1 MNKKIKQIG
10 IPFILM
16 LVFNL
21 GIFYIKGQN
30 FGGGLSPHV
39 GVLLVSGL
47 LFGPYGAI
55 GSVAANFLCD
65 LIRGYSP
72 IIAIASAIVS
82 FAISYLAYKL
92 WYNKYKKRSEVTK
105 PKLNN
110 TTNVLLFIGIVLIC
124 GVTYSILHGQLFYLI
139 YPKTI
144 PIDGLIEFSYSLNFI
159 NSSIVFGI
167 IGIWLS
173 NKHDLTLI
181 PKKSE
186 RESNEKL
193 YQILR
198 ILLVS
203 ALILTLIINY
213 TTVLNSYVILIE
225 FIIITLIL
233 IAYLTKPITSDVTVK
248 NSKSIPENI
257 MNIFHLTI
265 LFIIIIGIII
275 SYDHIL
281 IAAIDDFLPL
291 DTNEIVLSMMI
302 LVDILLL
309 IFFIPSFAVLKYI
322 EINVIE
328 PILSFSKIENLIH
341 ENEKIES
348 ERLVDIYS
356 EFVTEETEIGI
367 LARSYTDLI
376 NFNNNY
382 IENIQ
387 EIEGEKERIKAE
399 LNIATKIQAANLPT
413 APIDTDEYVVNGYSQ
428 PAKEV
433 GGDFFDYYQLD
444 ENNLAIVIGDA
455 SGKGIPAAL
464 LAMISQVM
472 IKQLVKSELDPSKV
486 LYSINNQLCEN
497 NLETMFITLWLGIY
511 NKTTKRLTFSNA
523 GHNPPLFKENG
534 EFRYLDIDRGIVL
547 GILDDFEYVNEEI
560 TLADEIVIYTDG
572 ITDANNNEDEQYG
585 KDRLLNF
592 FNGFKLDK
600 DPISPLLD
608 DINDFTRDAQQY
620 DDMTLLYLRLK

>member
-16 LVFNL
+16 LIFNL

-30 FGGGLSPHV
+30 FGGGLTPHV

-55 GSVAANFLCD
+55 GSVVANFLCD
-65 LIRGYSP
+65 LIRGYDP
-72 IIAIASAIVS
+72 IFALLSAIVS

-92 WYNKYKKRSEVTK
+92 WYNKYKKRIEVTI

-110 TTNVLLFIGIVLIC
+110 TTNILLFIGIVLIC
-124 GVTYSILHGQLFYLI
+124 GVLYGKLHGQLSYLI
-139 YPKTI
+139 YPDTI
-144 PIDGLIEFSYSLNFI
+144 PIENLIEFRYSLNFI
-159 NSSIVFGI
+159 NSSIIFGI

-173 NKHDLTLI
+173 NKHDLTLK
-181 PKKSE
+181 PKKSKKE
-186 RESNEKL
+186 FNEQL
-193 YQILR
+193 YRILG

-213 TTVLNSYVILIE
+213 CIVLNSYVIFTE

-233 IAYLTKPITSDVTVK
+233 LAYLTKPITVDVSIK
-248 NSKSIPENI
+248 NSKSIPEDI

-265 LFIIIIGIII
+265 LFIIILGIII

-281 IAAIDDFLPL
+281 ITAIDDFFPL
-291 DTNEIVLSMMI
+291 DINEIIISMMI
-302 LVDILLL
+302 LIDILLL

-322 EINVIE
+322 EIKVID
-328 PILSFSKIENLIH
+328 PILSFSKIENFIH
-341 ENEKIES
+341 KNEKIES

-356 EFVTEETEIGI
+356 EYVTEETEIGT

-376 NFNNNY
+376 NFNNSY
-382 IENIQ
+382 IKNIQ

-413 APIDTDEYVVNGYSQ
+413 APIENKDYVVKGYSH

-444 ENNLAIVIGDA
+444 EDNLAIVIGDA
-455 SGKGIPAAL
+455 SGKGVPAAL

-472 IKQLVKSELDPSKV
+472 IKQLLKSELNPSKV

-497 NLETMFITLWLGIY
+497 NPESMFITLWLGIY
-511 NKTTKRLTFSNA
+511 NRTTKRLTFSNA
-523 GHNPPLFKENG
+523 GHNPPLVKENG

-547 GILDDFEYVNEEI
+547 GIMDDFEYANEEI
-560 TLADEIVIYTDG
+560 TLSNEIVIYTDG
-572 ITDANNNEDEQYG
+572 ITDANNNDNEMYG
-585 KDRLLNF
+585 EDRLLNF

-600 DPISPLLD
+600 DPIRPLLD